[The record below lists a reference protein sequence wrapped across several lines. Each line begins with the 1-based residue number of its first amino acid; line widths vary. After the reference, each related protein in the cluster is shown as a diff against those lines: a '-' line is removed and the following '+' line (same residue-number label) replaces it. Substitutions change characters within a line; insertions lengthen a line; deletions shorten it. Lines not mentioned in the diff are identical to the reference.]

1 MSSTGEIFV
10 SDVPNEPD
18 NTPRYIT
25 VHDRTNE
32 QSSPASATT
41 TETDAAEHSIQV
53 FNGKGEWLREIGCN
67 LKVPRGLDID
77 DDYLYVS
84 DCVHQYIAKVPL
96 GNHSLS
102 LCTSRNNGLDLN
114 YPYGLTI
121 VKELETVF
129 ICDEGNSRVVATDL
143 QFNMRYTLGSHGVL
157 PGPVDV
163 AYNGGLL
170 YVADNR
176 REKQIAVFQVEKE
189 TEEGNA
195 VLVDEFNSTLNN
207 EQTFQKVQGICIAD
221 GHIYVAD
228 KAKDVVVVMDLARNL
243 VAMIGNGELHNPTA
257 VTVHNGNVYITSD
270 AKDDRKAT
278 AAVYVYGL
286 QPC

>member
-1 MSSTGEIFV
+1 MSGTGEIFV

-32 QSSPASATT
+32 QSSSASAST
-41 TETDAAEHSIQV
+41 TETDSAEHSVQV
-53 FNGKGEWLREIGCN
+53 FNGKGEWLRKIGCN
-67 LKVPRGLDID
+67 LKVPRGLDIAD
-77 DDYLYVS
+77 NYLYVS
-84 DCVHQYIAKVPL
+84 NCAHRYIAKVPL

-114 YPYGLTI
+114 YPYGLAV

-143 QFNMRYTLGSHGVL
+143 QFNMKYTLGGPGVL
-157 PGPVDV
+157 SGPVDV
-163 AYNGGLL
+163 AYYNGLL

-176 REKQIAVFQVEKE
+176 RKKQIAVFRVGKK
-189 TEEGNA
+189 TKRVN
-195 VLVDEFNSTLNN
+195 EFNSTRKN
-207 EQTFQKVQGICIAD
+207 EQTFTRVQGICIAD

-228 KAKDVVVVMDLARNL
+228 KAEHVVVVMDLARNL
-243 VAMIGNGELHNPTA
+243 VATIGNGELHNPTA
-257 VTVHNGNVYITSD
+257 VTMHDGNIYVTSD
-270 AKDDRKAT
+270 AKDDRKA
-278 AAVYVYGL
+278 AVHVYRL
-286 QPC
+286 QQPQ